1 MVGDKLKIKKGDKVM
16 MLKGKDVGKSG
27 KILKVYLAK
36 QRLVVEGLN
45 LLKKNLRP
53 KKQGE
58 RGQIVSVPAAVRVDN
73 VQLVCSSCNKPTRVG
88 FEIKGDKKERHCKK
102 CKAKI

>member
-1 MVGDKLKIKKGDKVM
+1 MVGDKLKIKKGDKVV

>member
-1 MVGDKLKIKKGDKVM
+1 MVGDKIKIKKGDKVV

-58 RGQIVSVPAAVRVDN
+58 KGQIVSVPAAVRVDN
-73 VQLVCSSCNKPTRVG
+73 VQLVCSSCHKPTRVG
-88 FEIKGDKKERHCKK
+88 FEMKGDNKERHCKK